1 MAAATPLRAG
11 QVNSSGATDALFL
24 KVFGGEILTAF
35 EQSQVV
41 VDKHTVRQISHGKSA
56 QFPAT
61 WKVSAAYHTAGA
73 EILGQTSNLN
83 ERVIAIDDQLI
94 ASVAIPS
101 IDEAMNH
108 YDYRSIYSR
117 ECGIELAN
125 TWDRNVLQV
134 GVNAARASAT
144 VTGGDGGTVLT
155 SSGTLYRTSSSD
167 LAAGIYSGIQAMD
180 EKNNPDADG
189 RNVFMR
195 PAQYYLLAQDKTL
208 YNTDYAAGNG
218 NFKDGAVFQ
227 IGGAKLVKT
236 NNFPITNISTGPT
249 SYQGNFALTVGLL
262 MSTRAVGT
270 VKLLDLAQE
279 MSWDMRRQVTL
290 LLAKYAIGHGILRP
304 EAAVELKTTS

>member
-134 GVNAARASAT
+134 GVNAARASTT

-195 PAQYYLLAQDKTL
+195 PAQFYLLAQDKTL

-218 NFKDGAVFQ
+218 NFKDGTVFQ

-236 NNFPITNISTGPT
+236 NNFPITNITTGPAT
-249 SYQGNFALTVGLL
+249 YQGNFALTVGLL